1 MQRKSSVSITNLRR
15 QVKQFRVYTELSDG
29 ELAGFAIDDPQAF
42 TVLYDR
48 YFKRVYYYLL
58 DIVKNLAD
66 TEDLTSQ
73 TFLSAFAS
81 IGDLRN
87 KECFG
92 SWLFQIARSKANDL
106 FRKTNRRE
114 EITVEFIEELD
125 ANLFNPSGFSKE
137 DVLTVRQLVSRLS
150 PEDAEL
156 LRLKFVAELTFNEM
170 SKLTGY
176 SVDKTKKKYYKIIRY
191 LAIEMKV

>member
-1 MQRKSSVSITNLRR
+1 MQRKNLVSLANLKKHIKP
-15 QVKQFRVYTELSDG
+15 VRVYTELSDG
-29 ELAGFAIDDPQAF
+29 ELADMAIDDSQAF
-42 TVLYDR
+42 SVLYDR

-58 DIVKNLAD
+58 DIVKNSAD

-73 TFLSAFAS
+73 TFLSAIAS

-87 KECFG
+87 KEYFG

-114 EITVEFIEELD
+114 EIAIEFIEELD
-125 ANLFNPSGFSKE
+125 GNQLNSSGFSKE

-150 PEDAEL
+150 CEDAEL
-156 LRLKFVAELTFNEM
+156 LRLKFVAELSFIEIA
-170 SKLTGY
+170 KLSGD
-176 SVDKTKKKYYKIIRY
+176 SVNKIKKKYYKIIRY
-191 LAIEMKV
+191 LATEMKV

>member
-1 MQRKSSVSITNLRR
+1 MQRKSSVSITHLKK
-15 QVKQFRVYTELSDG
+15 QVKQLRVYTDLSDG
-29 ELAGFAIDDPQAF
+29 ELAGLAIDDTRAF
-42 TVLYDR
+42 SVLYDR

-66 TEDLTSQ
+66 AEDLTSQ
-73 TFLSAFAS
+73 TFLSAIAS
-81 IGDLRN
+81 IEDLRN
-87 KECFG
+87 KEYFS

-114 EITVEFIEELD
+114 EIAVEFIEELD

-150 PEDAEL
+150 FEDAEL
-156 LRLKFVAELTFNEM
+156 LRLKFVAELSFNEM
-170 SKLTGY
+170 SKLTGN
-176 SVDKTKKKYYKIIRY
+176 SVDKIKKKYYKIIRY